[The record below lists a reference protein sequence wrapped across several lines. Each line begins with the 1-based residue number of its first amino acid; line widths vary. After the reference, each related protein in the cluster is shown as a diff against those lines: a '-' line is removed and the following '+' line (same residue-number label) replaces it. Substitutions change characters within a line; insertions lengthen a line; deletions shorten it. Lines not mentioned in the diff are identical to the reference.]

1 VEFPVHSFSVSSGQH
16 NKEDTDTP
24 HNNNT
29 PKIIKTYQ
37 RRNVI
42 ATPIKSHHLVASSQS
57 SAATATATVYLGVRL
72 IWVHPSHQRQQIGH
86 QLVEQARNSFLYGYL
101 FSSQSIAFTQLTYEG
116 FQFAKKYYG
125 DASQQVICYEYGGC
139 AE

>member
-1 VEFPVHSFSVSSGQH
+1 MEFPVHSFSVSSGQH

-37 RRNVI
+37 RRSVI
-42 ATPIKSHHLVASSQS
+42 ATPKSNNLVASSQS
-57 SAATATATVYLGVRL
+57 SQSSAIATATLYLGVRL
-72 IWVHPSHQRQQIGH
+72 IWVHSSHQRQQIGH
-86 QLVEQARNSFLYGYL
+86 QLARNSFLYGYL
-101 FSSQSIAFTQLTYEG
+101 FSSQSIAFTHLTYEG

-125 DASQQVICYEYGGC
+125 GDSQQVICYEHGGC
-139 AE
+139 AAE